1 MLVACTAIELLL
13 VLIPAQLVLMLAEC
27 TAIELLLMLMPK
39 MFLLIPAELVLM
51 PSLPSFYKAPISPDP
66 QTPTVELVLI
76 PAELVLIPS
85 STSSSLLELSSLN
98 IMSALPPD
106 CF

>member
-51 PSLPSFYKAPISPDP
+51 PSQPSFLQSPN
-66 QTPTVELVLI
+66 I
-76 PAELVLIPS
+76 PRSPNPKRRVGVGADAQDVGA
-85 STSSSLLELSSLN
+85 N
-98 IMSALPPD
+98 
-106 CF
+106 